1 MSPYML
7 CFVIKRGRNAM
18 TYALDKG
25 NGFLPTEVF
34 KFMLKNGAYLGD
46 RDDVCQL
53 NSRVVFQYMH
63 FFSQII

>member
-53 NSRVVFQYMH
+53 NSRVVFQDMH